1 MKDDTSAIDSTAC
14 NVLYRS
20 DTLYSYSQ
28 GVRRTFVENGGKW
41 YYQGSTTYGVGPDSA
56 SCIDVSELSSYA
68 FMWPVYYSISAIM
81 VFVSVWMFFGLIR
94 RLVRWR

>member
-1 MKDDTSAIDSTAC
+1 MSDDTSAIDSNAC
-14 NVLYRS
+14 NVLSRS

-41 YYQGSTTYGVGPDSA
+41 YYQGSTPYSVVPDSA
-56 SCIDVSELSSYA
+56 SCIDVSELNTYA
-68 FMWPVYYSISAIM
+68 FMWPVYYAIAGIM
-81 VFVSVWMFFGLIR
+81 VFISVWMFFGLIR

>member
-14 NVLYRS
+14 NVLYRH
-20 DTLYSYSQ
+20 DTLHSYSQ
-28 GVRRTFVENGGKW
+28 GSRRTYIENGGKW
-41 YYQGSTTYGVGPDSA
+41 YYQGSTPTSVVPDSA

-68 FMWPVYYSISAIM
+68 FMWPIYYAISGIM
-81 VFVSVWMFFGLIR
+81 VFIAVYMFFGLIR